1 MAEELNQPSDQFE
14 EQTDLH
20 VGIGGHRSRWF
31 DCFFQILLTLRSGA
45 PTPGPLEG
53 LAQVLHGPRPQSPT
67 STGAFSDVL
76 AASMSTER
84 GVGKP
89 WTPEEDKLLTQAVA
103 IHGEVDNWK
112 TVALSVP
119 GRTNK
124 ACRKVRTL
132 TSSSSGTETKYEQ

>member
-1 MAEELNQPSDQFE
+1 
-14 EQTDLH
+14 
-20 VGIGGHRSRWF
+20 
-31 DCFFQILLTLRSGA
+31 
-45 PTPGPLEG
+45 
-53 LAQVLHGPRPQSPT
+53 
-67 STGAFSDVL
+67 
-76 AASMSTER
+76 MSAER

-124 ACRKVRTL
+124 ACRKVRTH
-132 TSSSSGTETKYEQ
+132 T